1 MRESNEEEQLQMN
14 VELTTTD
21 IEDIVIRAFQKA
33 LHTAQHQF
41 MESGWLSLKDGAK
54 YAGVSYNTFIK
65 FREMGLKVCE
75 IEGIK
80 RVSRKE
86 IDLFLQHHSF

>member
-1 MRESNEEEQLQMN
+1 MKINKSEEILEAIK
-14 VELTTTD
+14 EW
-21 IEDIVIRAFQKA
+21 IVTSKA
-33 LHTAQHQF
+33 NNSK
-41 MESGWLSLKDGAK
+41 EWLSLKEAAT

-65 FREMGLKVCE
+65 FRELGLKIAE

-86 IDLFLQHHSF
+86 IDTFFENHSY

>member
-1 MRESNEEEQLQMN
+1 MNKNSLEEIKKLII
-14 VELTTTD
+14 T
-21 IEDIVIRAFQKA
+21 FQANYSK
-33 LHTAQHQF
+33 
-41 MESGWLSLKDGAK
+41 EWLSLKEAAT

-65 FREMGLKVCE
+65 FREMGLKVAE

-86 IDLFLQHHSF
+86 IDTFFENHSF

>member
-1 MRESNEEEQLQMN
+1 MY
-14 VELTTTD
+14 VD
-21 IEDIVIRAFQKA
+21 ITNHKAIEKLIVNPISKA
-33 LHTAQHQF
+33 LITAQHQF
-41 MESGWLSLKDGAK
+41 IESGWMTLKDGAK

-75 IEGIK
+75 VGGVK

-86 IDLFLQHHSF
+86 IDNFLDSHSF

>member
-1 MRESNEEEQLQMN
+1 MNKNFLEEIKKLII
-14 VELTTTD
+14 T
-21 IEDIVIRAFQKA
+21 FQANYSK
-33 LHTAQHQF
+33 
-41 MESGWLSLKDGAK
+41 EWLSLKEAAT

-65 FREMGLKVCE
+65 FREMGLKVAE

-86 IDLFLQHHSF
+86 IDTFFENHSF